1 MTARIKSGAGSFVFY
16 FNLLDATMNK
26 IEDITEENFEEKVL
40 KSNKPVLVDF
50 WAPSCQPCRMFEPV
64 LKEVAQEL
72 SEKFEFYK
80 VNGDEE
86 LDVMVPYNIT
96 GFPTFILFQNG
107 EEILREIGA
116 GKSKQEFI
124 YLLNSA
130 LE

>member
-1 MTARIKSGAGSFVFY
+1 MQ
-16 FNLLDATMNK
+16 K
-26 IEDITEENFEEKVL
+26 IEDITEENFEVKVL

-64 LKEVAQEL
+64 LHQIALEIGNEID
-72 SEKFEFYK
+72 FYK

-86 LDVMVPYNIT
+86 LNIMVPYNIT

-116 GKSKQEFI
+116 YKGKQEFI
-124 YLLNSA
+124 EMLTSV